1 MLSDVGFVAAMALA
15 TMGNYSQTGHFGGP
29 LAYVPI
35 DVTLHLAGRGGG
47 GLVYDFADP
56 KHPFADKLLMAAGHC
71 ANRND
76 LPIFRD
82 QRSTLKHSIQMGL
95 IDCERSMCQRS
106 GYEQSECECEW
117 STCGAEYSRWARL

>member
-1 MLSDVGFVAAMALA
+1 MYRCVYRYDDSPQLRPLPDVPYTVRVAARNTLGSSGWGDAA
-15 TMGNYSQTGHFGGP
+15 IWR
-29 LAYVPI
+29 VP
-35 DVTLHLAGRGGG
+35 
-47 GLVYDFADP
+47 
-56 KHPFADKLLMAAGHC
+56 AAGYC

-95 IDCERSMCQRS
+95 IDCERSMCQRR

-117 STCGAEYSRWARL
+117 STCGAKYSRWARASELVVLSS